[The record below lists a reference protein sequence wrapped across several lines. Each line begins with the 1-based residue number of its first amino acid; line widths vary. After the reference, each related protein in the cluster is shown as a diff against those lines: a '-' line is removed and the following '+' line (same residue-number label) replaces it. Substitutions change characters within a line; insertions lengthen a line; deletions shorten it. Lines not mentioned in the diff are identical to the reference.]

1 MISEINEKD
10 LTEGRVTRVQ
20 WTGVAFFVLIPK
32 FMVEALKLKRG
43 DYVRVVLREGG
54 VIVTPLREDGG

>member
-32 FMVEALKLKRG
+32 FMAQALKLKRG
-43 DYVRVVLREGG
+43 DYVRVVLREGS
-54 VIVTPLREDGG
+54 VIVTPLREEGG